1 MKKRNLLTL
10 GDEFLEYCTINNID
24 DIDKLAKS
32 TFQRGFTI
40 LKFGETPSN
49 TKPKEITKE
58 VIKEVI
64 KEVQVEVVREV
75 IKEVPVEVIKEII
88 KEVPVD
94 VIREIIREVPIEVI
108 REVPIEIKGDVQIV
122 TNEVIKEVPIEVIK
136 EITVEV
142 IREVPIEVIKE
153 IKVVDNI
160 EIERLQKENELLK
173 NELKNIT
180 ENLEKM
186 GRTKYLKNSDLSNLY
201 DE

>member
-58 VIKEVI
+58 IIKEVI

-75 IKEVPVEVIKEII
+75 I

-122 TNEVIKEVPIEVIK
+122 TN
-136 EITVEV
+136 
-142 IREVPIEVIKE
+142 EVIKE

>member
-75 IKEVPVEVIKEII
+75 
-88 KEVPVD
+88 
-94 VIREIIREVPIEVI
+94 
-108 REVPIEIKGDVQIV
+108 PIEIKGDVQIV
-122 TNEVIKEVPIEVIK
+122 TN
-136 EITVEV
+136 
-142 IREVPIEVIKE
+142 EVIKE